1 MELIKKTIRV
11 GNSAGVLLPLDWY
24 GSYVKVILEKPS
36 PSKEVIEIL
45 MRYNLLGDVIG
56 VYIVGSYA
64 RNEQIEYSDVD
75 ILVITES
82 TNKKIK

>member
-56 VYIVGSYA
+56 VYIVCSYA